1 MKYIIHGRTQMGQV
15 FRPSDW
21 SDRLCSVFA
30 HYDPVI
36 AKKRIDH
43 GPRSAAYSRFLMP
56 TIINEIRS
64 VILDDE
70 IGIIEP
76 RALDF
81 VLNFASDNNLVIEP
95 CSN

>member
-1 MKYIIHGRTQMGQV
+1 MKYIIHGLTRTGQV

-36 AKKRIDH
+36 ARKRVDH
-43 GPRSAAYSRFLMP
+43 GANSVLYSRYLMP
-56 TIINEIRS
+56 TLVNDIRS
-64 VILDDE
+64 IVLDDE
-70 IGIIEP
+70 IGNIEP
-76 RALDF
+76 LALNF

-95 CSN
+95 CSD